1 MGDGSGD
8 RETWMDWRELSERKL
23 VVSGDGL
30 DMRMKERRLLKVIL
44 GFSCLRFHSWVKA
57 RAAVSWRTKHSRE
70 ERPHVR
76 GQEQRPRVPGC
87 DGAGMAERS
96 YPASAVRG
104 GWEEL
109 PHIRGQGWRPR
120 RATPHPRSVAA
131 GGDTPRPRPGAA
143 AGGSHPRPRPG
154 PTAWRSNPRSGGCT
168 GAGEPRGAIP
178 C

>member
-96 YPASAVRG
+96 YLMSEARG
-104 GWEEL
+104 DGREEIL
-109 PHIRGQGWRPR
+109 H
-120 RATPHPRSVAA
+120 V
-131 GGDTPRPRPGAA
+131 
-143 AGGSHPRPRPG
+143 
-154 PTAWRSNPRSGGCT
+154 
-168 GAGEPRGAIP
+168 
-178 C
+178 